1 MRTIVKMNAVTSGET
16 PEVKSTSC
24 LGDALLVAFQRNK
37 AFGLFMEFISGPDTF
52 TCVAVWLLPSS
63 GFTISRCRLWCAVG
77 VGRSARPYLRR
88 TLLAGSPGEGLKASI
103 EADRTQS
110 VRSIPGVQ
118 SRIRD
123 LLAPTALRL
132 CSRIRPTA
140 TYGSQSAQ
148 LEAGFSNFSIH
159 RLTYQTHSSVPS
171 Y

>member
-88 TLLAGSPGEGLKASI
+88 TLLAGSPGEGLKSFDRGRQNAVGKIHPGRPIAYKGPACPDGFTLMFSNP
-103 EADRTQS
+103 ADRNIWEPIGT
-110 VRSIPGVQ
+110 IG
-118 SRIRD
+118 SRILQ
-123 LLAPTALRL
+123 LLHT
-132 CSRIRPTA
+132 
-140 TYGSQSAQ
+140 
-148 LEAGFSNFSIH
+148 
-159 RLTYQTHSSVPS
+159 
-171 Y
+171 